1 MCASQRK
8 ELPLSPKG
16 LGTQHCYSCCI
27 GSSCGLDSNPGSG
40 TSICGGCSWKWKV
53 TEQMHR
59 LNYML
64 TYSQRDESLKTIK
77 SNYFSHTGPGGGS
90 GPHKLAS
97 SSKPSQ
103 ALRDPRRERPIKNGV
118 RIAMLLFL
126 VYRST
131 SSFLQAPLP
140 GHSSAGLKVRLQP
153 LRFQPMKA
161 RISKTRMG
169 SNDHE

>member
-77 SNYFSHTGPGGGS
+77 SNYFSYTGPGGGS

-103 ALRDPRRERPIKNGV
+103 ALRPKEREDYKKWSPDSYASISCVSLYIFLPTGSSPRS
-118 RIAMLLFL
+118 LFCRAQGPSPAFK
-126 VYRST
+126 V
-131 SSFLQAPLP
+131 
-140 GHSSAGLKVRLQP
+140 SAYEGKD
-153 LRFQPMKA
+153 F
-161 RISKTRMG
+161 
-169 SNDHE
+169 